1 MLQNQCK
8 IFSRNEYLRSWYNA
22 TLLDCSV
29 LSGPKYKIMLDLN
42 DSLDKTALMIDLMS
56 LNLEYWNHDNEQGM
70 SFVTFVTFDM
80 VTNIDY
86 SLYYSL

>member
-1 MLQNQCK
+1 
-8 IFSRNEYLRSWYNA
+8 
-22 TLLDCSV
+22 
-29 LSGPKYKIMLDLN
+29 MLDLN
-42 DSLDKTALMIDLMS
+42 DSLDKTYDRPNEHI

-86 SLYYSL
+86 SLYYSDFNGL

>member
-1 MLQNQCK
+1 
-8 IFSRNEYLRSWYNA
+8 
-22 TLLDCSV
+22 
-29 LSGPKYKIMLDLN
+29 MLDLN
-42 DSLDKTALMIDLMS
+42 DSLDTTYDRPNEHI

-86 SLYYSL
+86 SLYYSDFEWTLMVSSFFAQQKT

>member
-1 MLQNQCK
+1 
-8 IFSRNEYLRSWYNA
+8 
-22 TLLDCSV
+22 
-29 LSGPKYKIMLDLN
+29 MLDLN
-42 DSLDKTALMIDLMS
+42 DSLDKTYDRPNEHI

-86 SLYYSL
+86 SLYYSDF

>member
-1 MLQNQCK
+1 
-8 IFSRNEYLRSWYNA
+8 
-22 TLLDCSV
+22 
-29 LSGPKYKIMLDLN
+29 MLDLN
-42 DSLDKTALMIDLMS
+42 DSLDKTDDRPNEHI

-86 SLYYSL
+86 SLYYSDFE

>member
-1 MLQNQCK
+1 
-8 IFSRNEYLRSWYNA
+8 
-22 TLLDCSV
+22 
-29 LSGPKYKIMLDLN
+29 MLDLN